1 MVRKRHREESYALE
15 TVATR
20 ILEAEYTLHV
30 ASLHAELEDND
41 KTIDNLVR
49 QCKRLQ
55 KQREEDKQH
64 MTTLGDD
71 IREMNADVKT
81 LKRMHRREIAEHEA
95 TIANFR
101 VAFGRQIV
109 QHDRAQ
115 ATIANLLA
123 KKSM

>member
-64 MTTLGDD
+64 MTTQYND
-71 IREMNADVKT
+71 IRELIADVKT
-81 LKRMHRREIAEHEA
+81 MKRMHRREIVEHEA

-101 VAFGRQIV
+101 VAFRRQIV
-109 QHDRAQ
+109 QHE